1 MRKAMLYIHGK
12 GGSAE
17 EAAQCR
23 PFCAGYDVRGISL
36 ADFTPWGSTGQIR
49 AVFNEMREECGRVS
63 VLANSIGTSL
73 AIKCRAKD
81 IYGTNLFEMR
91 LPETERR

>member
-17 EAAQCR
+17 E
-23 PFCAGYDVRGISL
+23 
-36 ADFTPWGSTGQIR
+36 
-49 AVFNEMREECGRVS
+49 CGHVC

-81 IYGTNLFEMR
+81 IYGMNLFEMR